1 MLIATDYFFRLQE
14 RHPDAFERL
23 SRQPSAYQSAMAV
36 FAHSHF
42 LAEEVLQHPEW
53 LEELCAGPTL
63 HQSCSADQ
71 YADRLEA
78 TLPPGLPE
86 AVDLARFRR
95 RELLRILLRDVRGF
109 ANLPET
115 TGELSHLADAI
126 LDVTLRRAIAHY
138 ALRHGLPSAS
148 LSILAVGKL
157 GGEELNYSSD
167 IDLIFLYAANGDTA
181 GPAVITNKEFSKKV
195 ANLVTDLLSRYT
207 PEGICYRVD
216 LRLRPEGRH
225 GEVVMSLE
233 AAKTYYQSRGRDWEL
248 QMLIKAR
255 PAAGDPAPGRALLAF
270 VEPLIYSTSLDFTAI
285 EAVSQT
291 RLRIH
296 EQLAS
301 RKLNAAEIDVKL
313 SPGGI
318 RDIEFLVQCLQRLH
332 GGREPW
338 VRHGGTML
346 ALSRLRDKELLS
358 PIEYGRLTSAYQFL
372 RHLEHRLQFEDD
384 RQTHSLP
391 PNPEHIA
398 RRMPPAEVGGVVSAP
413 RLLEALHVHLAEVHE
428 IYERVIHA
436 QQPAYLAPEPAA
448 QPSNLVRFLDQKA
461 PALAAL
467 LALRPLHRSA
477 LAFEHF
483 LEKMFDAPGWLALL
497 DRDSTLAGH
506 VLDIFETSPYL
517 SEQLVRTPDLLAEF
531 ALFRT
536 PLNPPPPGADPPA
549 LRRYFRREMFRLQA
563 ESICLARPVFD
574 TLERASQ
581 LGEEILAAAYRIAA
595 GPDTPPGMMVIAL
608 GRLGMREFD
617 LGSDADLVF
626 ALPQAAP
633 NSSEDELPR
642 WSRIAERLIEI
653 LSAYT
658 GDGMM
663 FAVDSRLRPNGRAG
677 ALVQTEAAFREYFER
692 RAEAWEGMAY
702 MKARAVAGN
711 LDAATVFLHD
721 LQQIDWRRYGQS
733 GRSRVELRRMRLRL
747 EREQGVAQP
756 LKAGSGGYYDIDF
769 ILMYLRLKSAGF
781 FFKQLSTPQRIEVI
795 EKMGHLDHADA
806 LFLRDAATFYRAL
819 DHGLRIIFGHAEAD
833 LPKSPLHLDMLTDV
847 IGRWTPPH
855 LHDQPLPD
863 KVEQI
868 RSRTRELFDRLF
880 AVS

>member
-1 MLIATDYFFRLQE
+1 MLIATDYFSRLRE

-42 LAEEVLQHPEW
+42 LSEEVLQHPEW

-71 YADRLEA
+71 YVDRLEA
-78 TLPPGLPE
+78 TLPPGLPD

-138 ALRHGLPSAS
+138 AQRHGLPSAS
-148 LSILAVGKL
+148 ISILAVGKL

-167 IDLIFLYAANGDTA
+167 VDLIFLYASNGDTA
-181 GPAVITNKEFSKKV
+181 GPETITNKEFSKKV
-195 ANLVTDLLSRYT
+195 ANLVTDLLCRYT

-225 GEVVMSLE
+225 GEVVMSLD

-255 PAAGDPAPGRALLAF
+255 VAAGDPAPGRALLAF

-301 RKLNAAEIDVKL
+301 RKLNPAEIDVKL

-391 PNPEHIA
+391 LNPEHIA
-398 RRMPPAEVGGVVSAP
+398 RRMPPAEVGGVVSAS
-413 RLLEALHVHLAEVHE
+413 RLLETLHLHLAEVHE

-436 QQPAYLAPEPAA
+436 QQPAYRAPEPSP

-461 PALAAL
+461 PGLAAL
-467 LALRPLHRSA
+467 LALRPLTRSA

-483 LEKMFDAPGWLALL
+483 LEKMFDAPDWLALL
-497 DRDSTLAGH
+497 DRDPTLAGH

-536 PLNPPPPGADPPA
+536 PPNPPPHQADPPA

-581 LGEEILAAAYRIAA
+581 LGEWIIAAAYRIAA
-595 GPDTPPGMMVIAL
+595 GPGTPPRMMVIAL

-617 LGSDADLVF
+617 VGSDADLVF
-626 ALPQAAP
+626 ALPHSNA
-633 NSSEDELPR
+633 DDLPA

-658 GDGMM
+658 GEGMM

-677 ALVQTEAAFREYFER
+677 ALVQTDSAFRDYFER

-702 MKARAVAGN
+702 MKSHAVAG
-711 LDAATVFLHD
+711 DIEASTAFLNE

-733 GRSRVELRRMRLRL
+733 GRSRAELRRMRLRL
-747 EREQGVAQP
+747 EREQGATQP

>member
-1 MLIATDYFFRLQE
+1 MLIATDY
-14 RHPDAFERL
+14 L
-23 SRQPSAYQSAMAV
+23 SRLRERQPEAAGRIEGHPSTHQSALAV

-42 LAEEVLQHPEW
+42 LSEEVLQHPEW
-53 LEELCAGPTL
+53 LEELCAGPL
-63 HQSCSADQ
+63 LRQSCSADQ
-71 YADRLEA
+71 FAARLEDS
-78 TLPPGLPE
+78 LPPGLPE

-138 ALRHGLPSAS
+138 AQRYGLPSSS
-148 LSILAVGKL
+148 LSVLAVGKL

-181 GPAVITNKEFSKKV
+181 GPDVITNKEFSKKV

-225 GEVVMSLE
+225 GEVVMSLD
-233 AAKTYYQSRGRDWEL
+233 AAKAYYQSRGRDWEL

-255 PAAGDPAPGRALLAF
+255 PAAGDPAAARALLAF

-301 RKLNAAEIDVKL
+301 RKRNPGGIDVKL

-358 PIEYGRLTSAYQFL
+358 SIEYGRLTSAYQFL

-384 RQTHSLP
+384 RQTHTLP
-391 PNPEHIA
+391 PHPEHIA
-398 RRMPPAEVGGVVSAP
+398 RRMPPAEVGGVASAE
-413 RLLEALHVHLAEVHE
+413 RLLQTLQLHFAEVHE

-461 PALAAL
+461 TGLAAL
-467 LALRPLHRSA
+467 IALRPLTRSA

-483 LEKMFDAPGWLALL
+483 LEKMFDAPNWLTLL

-531 ALFRT
+531 ALFRA
-536 PLNPPPPGADPPA
+536 PLNPPPPEADPPA

-581 LGEEILAAAYRIAA
+581 LGEWIVGEAYRIAA
-595 GPDTPPGMMVIAL
+595 GPDTPPEMMVIAL

-626 ALPQAAP
+626 ALPHAAA
-633 NSSEDELPR
+633 EDLPR

-663 FAVDSRLRPNGRAG
+663 CAVDSRLRPNGRAG
-677 ALVQTEAAFREYFER
+677 ALVQTDSAFREYFER
-692 RAEAWEGMAY
+692 HAETWEGMAY
-702 MKARAVAGN
+702 MKARAVAGD
-711 LDAATVFLHD
+711 LEASTAFLHD

-733 GRSRVELRRMRLRL
+733 GRSRAELHRMRLRL
-747 EREQGVAQP
+747 EREQGAAQP

-781 FFKQLSTPQRIEVI
+781 FFKQLSTPQRIDVI

-819 DHGLRIIFGHAEAD
+819 DHGLRVIFGHAEAD
-833 LPKSPLHLDMLTDV
+833 LPKSPLHLEMLTDV
-847 IGRWTPPH
+847 IARWTPPH

>member
-1 MLIATDYFFRLQE
+1 MLIATDYLQRLE
-14 RHPDAFERL
+14 HRDAEAFARIQR
-23 SRQPSAYQSAMAV
+23 SPSAYQSALAL
-36 FAHSHF
+36 FAHSRF
-42 LAEEVLQHPEW
+42 LSEEVLQHPDW
-53 LEELCAGPTL
+53 LEDLCAARAL
-63 HQSCSADQ
+63 HLSYSTDQ
-71 YADRLEA
+71 FADRLEDF
-78 TLPPGLPE
+78 LPPGVPA
-86 AVDLARFRR
+86 AVDLAYFRR
-95 RELLRILLRDVRGF
+95 REMLRILLRDVRCF
-109 ANLPET
+109 ADLSET
-115 TGELSHLADAI
+115 TAELSSLADAI
-126 LDVTLRRAIAHY
+126 LDLTYRRVAAHY
-138 ALRHGLPSAS
+138 ALRHGLPAS
-148 LSILAVGKL
+148 GFSILAVGKL
-157 GGEELNYSSD
+157 GGQELNYSSD
-167 IDLIFLYAANGDTA
+167 IDLIFLYSANGETP
-181 GPAVITNKEFSKKV
+181 GPEPITNKEFFKKV
-195 ANLVTDLLSRYT
+195 ANQITDLLCRYT

-216 LRLRPEGRH
+216 LRLRPEGKH
-225 GEVVMSLE
+225 GEVVMSLD
-233 AAKTYYQSRGRDWEL
+233 AAKAYYQSRGRDWEL

-255 PAAGDPAPGRALLAF
+255 VAAGEPFAGRALLAF

-301 RKLNAAEIDVKL
+301 RKFNSADIDVKL

-358 PIEYGRLTSAYQFL
+358 AIEYSRLTSAYQFL

-391 PNPEHIA
+391 PNPADTA
-398 RRMPPAEVGGVVSAP
+398 RRMPVAEVGGVVSAE
-413 RLLEALHVHLAEVHE
+413 RLLQHLHVHLAEVHE

-436 QQPAYLAPEPAA
+436 QRPSTLNPEPML
-448 QPSNLVRFLDQKA
+448 PSSNLVRFLDQKA
-461 PALAAL
+461 PRLAAV
-467 LALRPLHRSA
+467 LASRPLRRSA

-483 LEKMFDAPGWLALL
+483 LEKMLDAPDWLALL
-497 DRDSTLAGH
+497 DRDSVLATH
-506 VLDIFETSPYL
+506 VLDIFETSPFL

-531 ALFRT
+531 VLFNT
-536 PLNPPPPGADPPA
+536 PLSPPPPDADSTD

-563 ESICLARPVFD
+563 ESICLRQPVFT

-581 LGEEILAAAYRIAA
+581 LGEWIISAAYRIAT
-595 GPDTPPGMMVIAL
+595 GPDLPPHLTVIAL

-626 ALPQAAP
+626 ALPNSAA
-633 NSSEDELPR
+633 EELPQ

-658 GDGMM
+658 GEGVM

-677 ALVQTEAAFREYFER
+677 ALVQTESAFREYFER

-702 MKARAVAGN
+702 MKSHAVAG
-711 LDAATVFLHD
+711 DIEASTAFLHE

-733 GRSRVELRRMRLRL
+733 GRSRAELRRMRLRL
-747 EREQGVAQP
+747 ERELGTAQP

-781 FFKQLSTPQRIEVI
+781 FFKQLSTPRRIEVI
-795 EKMGHLDHADA
+795 EQMGHLDPGDA
-806 LFLRDAATFYRAL
+806 NFLRDAATFYRAL
-819 DHGLRIIFGHAEAD
+819 DHGLRVIFGQAEPN
-833 LPKSPLHLDMLTDV
+833 LPKSQLHLDMLTD
-847 IGRWTPPH
+847 IISRWTPVH

-868 RSRTRELFDRLF
+868 RSRTREIFDRLF
-880 AVS
+880 AV